1 VSSETPTPS
10 WRQRAAFILA
20 SASPRRR
27 QLLEAAGYRFDV
39 EPSTVDESQVPT
51 EGLSPADC
59 AGCLALAKARDIA
72 WRRPEQLV
80 LGADTLVHC
89 DGRII
94 GKARDAEHAERIT
107 RLLFGR
113 PHEVITGLA
122 LVRIDRDIEIVE
134 ADVTV
139 VYPRPMSDEDLA
151 RHIASQRWQDKA
163 GAYAIQDDD
172 AFIERLEGSFSN
184 VVGLPM
190 ELLARMFDRLRLE
203 F

>member
-1 VSSETPTPS
+1 MSSETPTPS

-27 QLLEAAGYRFDV
+27 QLLEEAGYGFDV

-59 AGCLALAKARDIA
+59 AGCLALAKAHDVAR
-72 WRRPEQLV
+72 RRPDRLV